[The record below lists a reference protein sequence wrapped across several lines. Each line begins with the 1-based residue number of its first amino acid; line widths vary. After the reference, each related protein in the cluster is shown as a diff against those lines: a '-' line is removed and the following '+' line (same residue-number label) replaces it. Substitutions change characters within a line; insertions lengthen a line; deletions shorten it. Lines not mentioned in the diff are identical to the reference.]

1 MEYLISFFVA
11 AAADVVGYCIHKWLD
26 RHSKGQ

>member
-1 MEYLISFFVA
+1 MEYLISFFVTV
-11 AAADVVGYCIHKWLD
+11 AADVVGYFIRKWLD